1 MSKYKIYH
9 FIIIVILLGSCK
21 IKQEIPQNRPML
33 SMPQNFRAVND
44 STAFELP
51 TIKAFF
57 SDTTLIAL
65 IDTALHN
72 NFDLRMTL
80 QKIEMA
86 RAGVRFTQGLG
97 KPDLTGNVAIGQ
109 RKFGNYTIDGVGNYD
124 TRFSTNID
132 KKQQIPNAI
141 IPDYYVGVQS
151 SWEVDI
157 WGKLKSQKASAL
169 AR

>member
-97 KPDLTGNVAIGQ
+97 KPDLTGNVAIG
-109 RKFGNYTIDGVGNYD
+109 NENLVTIPLMALV
-124 TRFSTNID
+124 TMTPVF
-132 KKQQIPNAI
+132 QQILIKNSKFPMQLFPI
-141 IPDYYVGVQS
+141 IT
-151 SWEVDI
+151 WEFNHR
-157 WGKLKSQKASAL
+157 GRLTFGEN
-169 AR
+169 